1 MWDENGVY
9 FRCGRC
15 AEICPKQAIRLRT
28 GSA

>member
-1 MWDENGVY
+1 MWDENGAY